1 MQADVQ
7 RQNPDID
14 ATNIARI
21 GENDIGNM
29 VSLQDVLQDGEQEPS
44 VLYLDDAHV
53 PEEALKPV
61 EERMLRNDQFRAYD
75 IITGHL
81 QETLAGRKPPPL
93 RMLIHGEPGTG
104 KSQVIQ
110 TTTLNFISRA
120 AKYMLMKSAY
130 TGVAS
135 SLICGKTT
143 HSIAMISPRRDGNLT
158 GESRRKLQ
166 QIWKHIKYLVIDEVS
181 MISKTFMA
189 KLSRNISIGK
199 MKDGEAVSPHS
210 FGGISVILCGDFFQ
224 FPPVAGG
231 VSDALYNT
239 QCTVPTNREDS
250 QMGRIIFE
258 EFTTV
263 VTLSEQMRVTDPD
276 WLAFLQHLRYGQ
288 VELKDIEMLRRLV
301 LTNKEAVHTDFTSE
315 IWQKAALV
323 TPRHAVRRLWNE
335 TALMKH
341 GKAARR
347 MILEC
352 EADDTIRKQPLTLAE
367 KHACYIR
374 EKGLDSRQRKQE
386 LPQSMQIVLGM
397 KVMVTQN
404 VVTDLDITNG
414 A

>member
-1 MQADVQ
+1 MLLKPWQQINTDLKKMSQTWEAAFEEFLEDAPTQTINILSGIQYYHQSRWSAMRQQESVTENSHMTETMEEIESTNINPKPILTQKVLTEAGLLALQASEKMTMEELHAFTAIESARRAKVFEEQGIEPWTEIEKHGNNSIDFLSVLGGKWCTEADVEHLVQWRGQMQADVQ

-21 GENDIGNM
+21 GENEIGNV
-29 VSLQDVLQDGEQEPS
+29 VSLQDVLQDGQQGPS
-44 VLYLDDAHV
+44 VLYLDDVQV

-61 EERMLRNDQFRAYD
+61 EECMLRNDQFQAYD

-93 RMLIHGEPGTG
+93 HMLIHGEPGTG

-110 TTTLNFISRA
+110 MTTLNFISRA

-158 GESRRKLQ
+158 GESHRKLQ

-189 KLSRNISIGK
+189 KLSHNISIGK
-199 MKDGEAVSPHS
+199 MKDGEADSPYS
-210 FGGISVILCGDFFQ
+210 FWGISVILCGDFFQ

-239 QCTVPTNREDS
+239 QCMVPTN
-250 QMGRIIFE
+250 
-258 EFTTV
+258 
-263 VTLSEQMRVTDPD
+263 
-276 WLAFLQHLRYGQ
+276 
-288 VELKDIEMLRRLV
+288 
-301 LTNKEAVHTDFTSE
+301 
-315 IWQKAALV
+315 
-323 TPRHAVRRLWNE
+323 
-335 TALMKH
+335 
-341 GKAARR
+341 
-347 MILEC
+347 
-352 EADDTIRKQPLTLAE
+352 
-367 KHACYIR
+367 
-374 EKGLDSRQRKQE
+374 
-386 LPQSMQIVLGM
+386 
-397 KVMVTQN
+397 
-404 VVTDLDITNG
+404 
-414 A
+414 